1 MVYKLKY
8 PSKKEAIA
16 ELQQRGITD
25 AEGNHDQR
33 KCALVFM
40 REVETEA
47 EFNEE
52 GEVITEAT
60 FYEHCLV
67 DLLCKESHDF
77 GAFKI
82 NPKNEKHEFLH

>member
-8 PSKKEAIA
+8 PSKEVAIA
-16 ELQQRGITD
+16 DLHQRGITD
-25 AEGNHDQR
+25 AEGNHDER

-47 EFNEE
+47 ELNEE
-52 GEVITEAT
+52 GEVIAEST

-67 DLLCKESHDF
+67 DLLCKESHNF
-77 GAFKI
+77 GEFKI
-82 NPKNEKHEFLH
+82 NPKNEIHEFLH